1 MKKITLII
9 VALTL
14 SIGSSIAQF
23 KKAYEASEVVWL
35 GIDFTHAKF
44 TGVIESPV
52 VIAQTY
58 LESINQVIYT
68 ESAKYDLAKFFN
80 KEKVSY
86 DVKMVNELNKK
97 IDVDGLVTTDE
108 HKIDTTVVRKIVANY
123 PLEKKDGL
131 GLVFI
136 AENLNK
142 TGKYGSFYVTF
153 IDMATRE
160 IVYSSYAKGVP
171 GGFGF
176 RNFWAASAFNIMKN
190 WKKENR

>member
-35 GIDFTHAKF
+35 GIDFTQAKF
-44 TGVIESPV
+44 TGVVESPV

-58 LESINQVIYT
+58 LESINQVIYI

-86 DVKMVNELNKK
+86 DLKMVNELNQK
-97 IDVDGLVTTDE
+97 INTDGLVTNDV
-108 HKIDTTVVRKIVANY
+108 HKIDSAVVRKIVANY
-123 PLEKKDGL
+123 PFEKKDGL

-142 TGKYGSFYVTF
+142 SAKYGSFYVTF
-153 IDMATRE
+153 IDMATHE

-176 RNFWAASAFNIMKN
+176 RNFWAASAFNVMKN
-190 WKKENR
+190 WEKENR